1 MSHVEHHVV
10 FECFLV
16 LLHEFDKET
25 EGKDISQTESEE
37 ESAMQ
42 FLAVILIKIDHDEEQ
57 DQISYR
63 FIELSRMTGKHIYP
77 FEYECPGYIGRVTDN
92 FGVHQIRQTD
102 EAGGDRSSDGNHVH
116 HIHIMKFRLA
126 AIQPKG
132 DHQSEC
138 TSVTGIN
145 SVGRKLYFSVLAVFL
160 VFAVSFIV
168 FQQAREKQYKIG
180 TLTIKLENYNELL
193 AEDLALSP
201 GEGII
206 LQDSLHNKNVT
217 VAHEKLQAFVREH
230 ESKDLRVTLVRPNG
244 KVIYDNMS
252 SDYEHFANH
261 AKREEIAE
269 ALKNRVGSSVER
281 QSKTLKHDYFYV
293 ASYFPE
299 SKLIIRTALPYNNDL
314 AKSLQADQHFI
325 WFAIVAVILLT
336 IVLYRFTDRLAKN
349 VSKLSIFAYKA
360 DHNESLEVEDLAKFP
375 NDELGEIAER
385 IIKMYKRIQTT
396 RREQD
401 VLKRQL
407 TQNIAHELK
416 TPVASIQG
424 YLETILDN
432 PHINEEM
439 KSQFLQRCYAQ
450 SERLTSLL
458 RDISTLNRLDDG
470 SDMIDFE
477 AVDIT
482 QMVREIARETALE
495 RESHKM
501 TFENLLPDQHIIVKG
516 NRSLLYS
523 VFRNLTDNAI
533 AYAGEGR
540 KITLSAKEQGNKWH
554 FIFCDNGQGVPAEHL
569 SRLFERFYRVDKG
582 RSRKMGGTG
591 LGLAIVKNAVLL
603 HGGTIRVS
611 NQLEGGLKFE
621 FTLKK

>member
-1 MSHVEHHVV
+1 M
-10 FECFLV
+10 L
-16 LLHEFDKET
+16 
-25 EGKDISQTESEE
+25 
-37 ESAMQ
+37 
-42 FLAVILIKIDHDEEQ
+42 KIQ
-57 DQISYR
+57 KTKS
-63 FIELSRMTGKHIYP
+63 K
-77 FEYECPGYIGRVTDN
+77 
-92 FGVHQIRQTD
+92 
-102 EAGGDRSSDGNHVH
+102 
-116 HIHIMKFRLA
+116 
-126 AIQPKG
+126 
-132 DHQSEC
+132 
-138 TSVTGIN
+138 
-145 SVGRKLYFSVLAVFL
+145 VGRKLYLMVLAVFL
-160 VFAVSFIV
+160 VFAVSFIM
-168 FQQAREKQYKIG
+168 FQQTREKQYKIS
-180 TLTIKLENYNELL
+180 TLTMKLENYNALL
-193 AEDLALSP
+193 AEDLSLAHDR
-201 GEGII
+201 GII
-206 LQDSLHNKNVT
+206 LSNGDSLETLPSVSRSKLV
-217 VAHEKLQAFVREH
+217 VAETKLNAFIREH
-230 ESKDLRVTLVRPNG
+230 ESKDLRVTLIRPDG
-244 KVIYDNMS
+244 KVVYDNMS
-252 SDYEHFANH
+252 KHYDRFANH
-261 AKREEIAE
+261 LNRKEIQE
-269 ALKNRVGSSVER
+269 ALKNGQGSSVER
-281 QSKTLKHDYFYV
+281 ESKTLKQDYFYV
-293 ASYFPE
+293 ASYFPAD
-299 SKLIIRTALPYNNDL
+299 SIIIRSALPYNDDL
-314 AKSLQADQHFI
+314 SKSLQADQHYI
-325 WFAIVAVILLT
+325 WFAVFAIIILT
-336 IVLYRFTDRLAKN
+336 IVLYRFTHRLGKNIAK
-349 VSKLSIFAYKA
+349 LRIFAYKA
-360 DHNESLEVEDLAKFP
+360 DHNESLEIEDLAKFP
-375 NDELGEIAER
+375 DDELGEIAER

-401 VLKRQL
+401 ILKRQL

-432 PHINEEM
+432 PHISEEM
-439 KSQFLQRCYAQ
+439 KEQFLQRCYAQ

-495 RESHKM
+495 RESHQM

>member
-1 MSHVEHHVV
+1 M
-10 FECFLV
+10 FKL
-16 LLHEFDKET
+16 
-25 EGKDISQTESEE
+25 
-37 ESAMQ
+37 
-42 FLAVILIKIDHDEEQ
+42 
-57 DQISYR
+57 
-63 FIELSRMTGKHIYP
+63 
-77 FEYECPGYIGRVTDN
+77 
-92 FGVHQIRQTD
+92 
-102 EAGGDRSSDGNHVH
+102 
-116 HIHIMKFRLA
+116 
-126 AIQPKG
+126 
-132 DHQSEC
+132 
-138 TSVTGIN
+138 N

-206 LQDSLHNKNVT
+206 LQDSIHNRDVT
-217 VAHEKLQAFVREH
+217 VAHEKLKAFVREH

-396 RREQD
+396 RCEQD

-470 SDMIDFE
+470 SDMLDFE

-482 QMVREIARETALE
+482 QMVSEIAHETALE

-611 NQLEGGLKFE
+611 NQQEGGLKFE